1 MNEEKKIQ
9 ILKMEDVL
17 PNRFQPRI
25 KFDDTAIH
33 ELAQSIKEHGVI
45 QPIVVRPLGDK
56 FEIIAGERRYK
67 ASSMAGKQ
75 TIPVIVT
82 DLNDK
87 ESAEVALIENVQ
99 RQNLT
104 PIEEAISYRKI
115 LDMGYL
121 TQEQLAEKL
130 GKSQSSIANKLRL
143 LNLHDDVQ
151 EALLEGSISERHAR
165 SLLKLDSMEDQKN
178 MLGKIIKE
186 RLTVRK
192 ADEEIDK
199 LKNMSTEEKE
209 NMFQKDASDEI
220 QFLNLEDTNE
230 PKENMERI
238 SIPEINIQEDVKDTV
253 ENSIPEPVSTW
264 NMTKKEE
271 PIGLEPLEIKQSE
284 NTINPG
290 FMDIDRIAEEAKDIP
305 IFKPT
310 DSTVSKEELDIP
322 KENVP
327 METNVSPSVQPSIQP
342 ISQPNDNLENTP
354 VEEKKEEI
362 ESFIPNGISQE
373 SKFFNFG
380 IPSTPSSIE
389 EPTEKRPN
397 NEFNFDFDSFFNQ
410 NNTVD
415 KKEET
420 IEIEESSSETPS
432 NTWIFPPN
440 NQNLF
445 ESPESTSAPT
455 PTPSIFEQTISDAP
469 NTNLSEEPL
478 VEKNEIE
485 EKEEIPSAPTYS
497 IPDFIEKLETPEMEL
512 NNHIIEKDSMPLESE
527 DYDIRVVTQFDIK
540 RVTNKL
546 RDFVKEL
553 ENMGY
558 KVDTDEIDFENFYQ
572 INIKI
577 DK

>member
-253 ENSIPEPVSTW
+253 ENSIPEPVST
-264 NMTKKEE
+264 
-271 PIGLEPLEIKQSE
+271 
-284 NTINPG
+284 
-290 FMDIDRIAEEAKDIP
+290 
-305 IFKPT
+305 
-310 DSTVSKEELDIP
+310 
-322 KENVP
+322 
-327 METNVSPSVQPSIQP
+327 
-342 ISQPNDNLENTP
+342 
-354 VEEKKEEI
+354 
-362 ESFIPNGISQE
+362 
-373 SKFFNFG
+373 
-380 IPSTPSSIE
+380 
-389 EPTEKRPN
+389 
-397 NEFNFDFDSFFNQ
+397 
-410 NNTVD
+410 
-415 KKEET
+415 
-420 IEIEESSSETPS
+420 
-432 NTWIFPPN
+432 
-440 NQNLF
+440 
-445 ESPESTSAPT
+445 
-455 PTPSIFEQTISDAP
+455 
-469 NTNLSEEPL
+469 
-478 VEKNEIE
+478 
-485 EKEEIPSAPTYS
+485 
-497 IPDFIEKLETPEMEL
+497 
-512 NNHIIEKDSMPLESE
+512 
-527 DYDIRVVTQFDIK
+527 
-540 RVTNKL
+540 
-546 RDFVKEL
+546 
-553 ENMGY
+553 
-558 KVDTDEIDFENFYQ
+558 
-572 INIKI
+572 
-577 DK
+577 

>member
-1 MNEEKKIQ
+1 MNEEKKIH

-45 QPIVVRPLGDK
+45 QPIVVRPLKDK
-56 FEIIAGERRYK
+56 YEIIAGERRYK
-67 ASSMAGKQ
+67 ASMMVGKQ
-75 TIPVIVT
+75 TIPAIIT

-143 LNLHDDVQ
+143 LNLHEEVQ

-199 LKNMSTEEKE
+199 LRNMSNEEKE
-209 NMFQKDASDEI
+209 NMFQQSSSEDIEI
-220 QFLNLEDTNE
+220 FNLEEQNQEKPNFMDNSSGE
-230 PKENMERI
+230 I
-238 SIPEINIQEDVKDTV
+238 SIPEIKSSIED
-253 ENSIPEPVSTW
+253 ENGKEFVSTW
-264 NMTKKEE
+264 NPVNTEMQESLENKIIQD
-271 PIGLEPLEIKQSE
+271 PIE
-284 NTINPG
+284 TTTNPG
-290 FMDIDRIAEEAKDIP
+290 FMDIDHIEEVAKDIP
-305 IFKPT
+305 IFAPINEEKENIHNN
-310 DSTVSKEELDIP
+310 VSFEPNIEISNDKEESDLSKNHP
-322 KENVP
+322 
-327 METNVSPSVQPSIQP
+327 
-342 ISQPNDNLENTP
+342 
-354 VEEKKEEI
+354 EEI
-362 ESFIPNGISQE
+362 SPIFEQPLE

-380 IPSTPSSIE
+380 ISQNPVIPE
-389 EPTEKRPN
+389 EPIEKVGN

-410 NNTVD
+410 NNALD
-415 KKEET
+415 KVENEKDETANLTEENNISPFNSWIST
-420 IEIEESSSETPS
+420 PNNLDISENKDPLSASTLSYDPISISEKKDIQEEPIMEIPIEENEKISNSSSYTV
-432 NTWIFPPN
+432 
-440 NQNLF
+440 
-445 ESPESTSAPT
+445 PE
-455 PTPSIFEQTISDAP
+455 
-469 NTNLSEEPL
+469 
-478 VEKNEIE
+478 
-485 EKEEIPSAPTYS
+485 
-497 IPDFIEKLETPEMEL
+497 FIEKIETPEMEL
-512 NNHIIEKDSMPLESE
+512 NNHIIEKDNMPLESE
-527 DYDIRVVTQFDIK
+527 EYDIRVVNQFDIK
-540 RVTNKL
+540 RVTSKL
-546 RDFVKEL
+546 REFTREL